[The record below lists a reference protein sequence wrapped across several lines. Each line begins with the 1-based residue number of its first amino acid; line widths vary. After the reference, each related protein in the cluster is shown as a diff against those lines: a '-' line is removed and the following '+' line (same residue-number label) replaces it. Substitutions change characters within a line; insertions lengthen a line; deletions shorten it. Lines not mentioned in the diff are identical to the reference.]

1 MIPGRFYTC
10 PTCQAYVEKPPVKI
24 SLLTEMVSKITGLL
38 EPDIERSER
47 TVLAN
52 AHWGVFFEQ

>member
-1 MIPGRFYTC
+1 
-10 PTCQAYVEKPPVKI
+10 
-24 SLLTEMVSKITGLL
+24 LL

-52 AHWGVFFEQ
+52 AHWGVFFEQWEIDP